1 MCVSRQIP
9 GRQPLH
15 LRLAWLHTSWREAE
29 LQAVSRHL
37 QKLQA
42 IACMAQP
49 QGPRLQENR
58 ASLRL
63 LLFKKHVRHG
73 HQFLPPPLFRVSRRR
88 GARGASLRVWEWACR
103 RSLDR
108 SPLVQF
114 MRGGEKTSESEH
126 LKQPFLLGV
135 WFFKYSSLLI
145 SSSVLLPLF
154 CFTSVWNLLS
164 ETIPEPRHLHS
175 QTYSKWRN
183 GQIYT
188 AWHEGVSFVYHGFH
202 RQVLTHF
209 DLMINVSCC
218 RWDQLRILNI
228 VLSRKMTILY
238 ECMGESVRTGMWD
251 TISRR
256 GLTTPWLHFSH
267 SFKIFLSQN

>member
-1 MCVSRQIP
+1 MYGATSRTKAP
-9 GRQPLH
+9 
-15 LRLAWLHTSWREAE
+15 REPSFPAPF
-29 LQAVSRHL
+29 A
-37 QKLQA
+37 
-42 IACMAQP
+42 
-49 QGPRLQENR
+49 LQETR
-58 ASLRL
+58 TTWSPVSASAALSSITTTGSPWCEPTC
-63 LLFKKHVRHG
+63 VRMG
-73 HQFLPPPLFRVSRRR
+73 MSLELGPIAPCTIYEGSLEDFRIGTPEAAFPTRC
-88 GARGASLRVWEWACR
+88 LI
-103 RSLDR
+103 
-108 SPLVQF
+108 
-114 MRGGEKTSESEH
+114 
-126 LKQPFLLGV
+126 
-135 WFFKYSSLLI
+135 FKYSSLLI
-145 SSSVLLPLF
+145 PSSVLLPLF

>member
-1 MCVSRQIP
+1 MCVLRQIP

-42 IACMAQP
+42 IARMAQP

-114 MRGGEKTSESEH
+114 MREVRR
-126 LKQPFLLGV
+126 LLTWNTWSRLSYSV
-135 WFFKYSSLLI
+135 FWFCKYSLLLI

-188 AWHEGVSFVYHGFH
+188 AWHEWVSFVYHGFH
-202 RQVLTHF
+202 RQVLTHIN
-209 DLMINVSCC
+209 LMINVSCC
-218 RWDQLRILNI
+218 RWDQLRIFNI
-228 VLSRKMTILY
+228 VLSRKMTIIY
-238 ECMGESVRTGMWD
+238 ECVGESVRTGMWD